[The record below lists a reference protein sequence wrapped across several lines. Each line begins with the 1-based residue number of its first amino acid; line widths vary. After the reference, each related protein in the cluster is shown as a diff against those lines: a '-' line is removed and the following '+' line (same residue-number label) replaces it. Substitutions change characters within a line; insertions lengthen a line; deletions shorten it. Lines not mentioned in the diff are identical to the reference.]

1 VVLCKTAV
9 SQQRADCIDL
19 AHRLIADH
27 SGAILTRM
35 IGGAMLRRLAKGT
48 PDDTAAK
55 ESRRR
60 YVWLGQQLAAST
72 AAYQEQLQSEVMDL
86 GEWEAW
92 QRCVER
98 LGALRTPPADWMPQ
112 DPNLLLLSEERS
124 PAAH

>member
-1 VVLCKTAV
+1 M
-9 SQQRADCIDL
+9 RD
-19 AHRLIADH
+19 R
-27 SGAILTRM
+27 SGDRD
-35 IGGAMLRRLAKGT
+35 
-48 PDDTAAK
+48 DDTAAK

-72 AAYQEQLQSEVMDL
+72 AAYQEQLQSEVMDM

-98 LGALRTPPADWMPQ
+98 LGALRTPPADWRPQ
-112 DPNLLLLSEERS
+112 DPNLLLLSEQRS